1 MLAGIE
7 ISVGKMPVRNM
18 LALVWMYIFSSPHIC
33 LLLFEFHDR
42 NAGATEL
49 DMFVVIL
56 ADARNSMQVI
66 AYQLAEYACPGPVQ
80 DTDTGSTDLYGI
92 IHKIGDGL

>member
-1 MLAGIE
+1 
-7 ISVGKMPVRNM
+7 
-18 LALVWMYIFSSPHIC
+18 
-33 LLLFEFHDR
+33 
-42 NAGATEL
+42 
-49 DMFVVIL
+49 
-56 ADARNSMQVI
+56 MQVI